1 MINLELEDLNEDI
14 VKYSFFYNENEKG
27 FITIN
32 LHTLEKQIDNSF
44 NISEEIL
51 EKIYEKI
58 CWYKKLDNFF
68 AKGFV

>member
-58 CWYKKLDNFF
+58 CWYKKLVNFF